1 MSDLQKLGRELD
13 YFYEDVQEVLPNYS
27 KSIMYP
33 LHNIFEQIINTNT
46 PPQEEVELINRVY
59 SVIQDIQNEWKGLQS
74 ENYNK

>member
-59 SVIQDIQNEWKGLQS
+59 SVIQDIQNEWKGLLS

>member
-33 LHNIFEQIINTNT
+33 LHNIFEQIINSNT
-46 PPQEEVELINRVY
+46 PPQEEVELINKVY
-59 SVIQDIQNEWKGLQS
+59 SVIQDIQSEWRGLLS
-74 ENYNK
+74 EKCIK